1 MAKQL
6 NVNLSFNAD
15 TSQAKAQIQALSKSL
30 QDVAKMPGNASN
42 LFDDTQI
49 KKASQAALELQQHLS
64 KAVNV
69 DTGKLDLS
77 RFSSSLKTSNKDL
90 SAYCN
95 TLLNTGEKGQ
105 QAFLQLAQA
114 IATADTPVTRINKKL
129 AENLIFVFQITS
141 FFL

>member
-15 TSQAKAQIQALSKSL
+15 ISQAKAQIQALSKSL

-77 RFSSSLKTSNKDL
+77 ILSKSLKFE
-90 SAYCN
+90 
-95 TLLNTGEKGQ
+95 TLH
-105 QAFLQLAQA
+105 
-114 IATADTPVTRINKKL
+114 
-129 AENLIFVFQITS
+129 
-141 FFL
+141 